1 MIAPQK
7 TTDAPPAA
15 FADTDQLVQG
25 VFEPPSG
32 FALMAIARNK
42 LIVCAFAVVLA
53 LAGLAY
59 GLSRPRTYTASA
71 TLQVGQVNPNSP
83 GFYSYVLSSAAL
95 ASAFSHAIGAEPVLA
110 TVQRKL
116 ALPPAKAV
124 ARLSA
129 EPLPQSP
136 AFKVIATGTSEAGA
150 VDLANVAAGAI
161 IAYEGQSNSANPEAE
176 SLLHEYREA
185 SLRLQRA
192 SAELARLEQA
202 ARASHTPRSAP
213 SNALSDAEAERNA
226 AAVKLKAVGVAY
238 TAAVSSQAP
247 RSGLV
252 SLVAGATSASNNRR
266 SKVEM
271 YGFIGL
277 LVGIVVGAIAAYVR
291 ERLRVDRQLGSQSV

>member
-1 MIAPQK
+1 MIAPPR

-15 FADTDQLVQG
+15 FAEPDRLIQG
-25 VFEPPSG
+25 IFEPPSS
-32 FALMAIARNK
+32 FALAAIARNK
-42 LIVCAFAVVLA
+42 LIVCAFAVLLA

-110 TVQRKL
+110 AVQRKL

-150 VDLANVAAGAI
+150 IDLANVAASAI
-161 IAYEGQSNSANPEAE
+161 ITYESQSNSANPEAE
-176 SLLHEYREA
+176 SLLHEYRQA
-185 SLRLQRA
+185 SLHLQRA
-192 SAELARLEQA
+192 SADLVRLEEA
-202 ARASHTPRSAP
+202 ARASHTPKSDASSAL
-213 SNALSDAEAERNA
+213 ADAEAERNA

-252 SLVAGATSASNNRR
+252 SLVAGATSASNNHR

-277 LVGIVVGAIAAYVR
+277 LIGIVVGVIAAFVR
-291 ERLRVDRQLGSQSV
+291 ERFRIRRQPGSKPV